1 MFINI
6 MYLYMIRYITRL
18 NNILKYKKIFN
29 NDIKKNHRGDI
40 THIKFFNNL
49 I

>member
-6 MYLYMIRYITRL
+6 MYLYMIMEYITSL

-29 NDIKKNHRGDI
+29 NDITKNHRRDI
-40 THIKFFNNL
+40 TIY
-49 I
+49 